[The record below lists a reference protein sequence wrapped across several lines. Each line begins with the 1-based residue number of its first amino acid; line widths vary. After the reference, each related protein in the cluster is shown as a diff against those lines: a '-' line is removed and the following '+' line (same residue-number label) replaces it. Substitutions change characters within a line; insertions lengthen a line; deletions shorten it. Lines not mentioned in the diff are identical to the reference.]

1 MKKKGINFI
10 SISMVLLVL
19 VVVFSACDKDEDVIG
34 PPTIDILAENGYV
47 STDTTMAAG
56 EEINLKVKMVKGDN
70 NITNFTIDVYTDLS
84 QNYFDTGMNVGEIVW
99 EGSFIKSLAPVE
111 EWNFTVRDREGAYSS
126 TSLTITLDTS
136 SNYRPLHAYTGITLG
151 APENEDI
158 EGCFSVASGSLFF
171 HQEAAADTMIQSAV
185 DLIYFYSDVDL
196 NTIASAGANIEDG
209 IFPVNPT
216 TWSIT
221 NTTRYFKT
229 SLTADDFNAAVN
241 DSIILA
247 NYEEGDAKR
256 KAKKLEANDIYTFRT
271 QCGKLG
277 IFLVNEVLGTTEG
290 SINIDLKVQD

>member
-1 MKKKGINFI
+1 MKKRIKFI
-10 SISMVLLVL
+10 SISKILLIVL
-19 VVVFSACDKDEDVIG
+19 VVLSACDKEEDVIG
-34 PPTIDILAENGYV
+34 PPWIDILAENGYV
-47 STDTTMAAG
+47 SADTSMAAG
-56 EEINLKVKMVKGDN
+56 EEISLKVRMMKGDN
-70 NITNFTIDVYTDLS
+70 NITNFTIDVYTDVT

-99 EGSFIKSLAPVE
+99 EGSFIKSLAPIE
-111 EWNFTVRDREGAYSS
+111 EWTFTVRDREGAYSS
-126 TSLTITLDTS
+126 TSLTITLDTNS
-136 SNYRPLHAYTGITLG
+136 AYTPLHAYTGITLG
-151 APENEDI
+151 APENEDD

-171 HQEAAADTMIQSAV
+171 HQEAATDTMIQSAV
-185 DLIYFYSDVDL
+185 DLIYFYSDIDM

-216 TWSIT
+216 TWTIT
-221 NTTRYFKT
+221 NTTRYYKT

-256 KAKKLEANDIYTFRT
+256 KAKGLESDEIYTFRT

-277 IFLVNEVLGTTEG
+277 IFLVNEVVGTTGG